1 MDGMS
6 LRGESVT
13 WGDNQEQWLER
24 NGAAQEEPARHK
36 ASTFQASRLTLAVSH
51 PPWRSGLLLQA
62 CAGEGW
68 AGAGGW

>member
-1 MDGMS
+1 MDGVP

-24 NGAAQEEPARHK
+24 NGAAQEEPA
-36 ASTFQASRLTLAVSH
+36 TQGFYIPGLQAAPH
-51 PPWRSGLLLQA
+51 PPWRSGLFLQV

-68 AGAGGW
+68 AGNGGW